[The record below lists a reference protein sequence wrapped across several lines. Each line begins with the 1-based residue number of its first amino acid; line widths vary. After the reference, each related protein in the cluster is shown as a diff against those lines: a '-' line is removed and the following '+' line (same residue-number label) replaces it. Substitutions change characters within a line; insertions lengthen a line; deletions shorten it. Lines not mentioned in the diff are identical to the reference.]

1 MVVLFGVFKRNT
13 AFSISGTRLAT
24 GLCCISAGKFIMQQ
38 AHKVKLMHEFFPNY
52 RQGTRSRITLG
63 ILAIAQLY
71 VQSDLKYF

>member
-1 MVVLFGVFKRNT
+1 MVVLFGVFKGNT

-38 AHKVKLMHEFFPNY
+38 AHEFFPNY

>member
-24 GLCCISAGKFIMQQ
+24 GLCCISAGKFIM
-38 AHKVKLMHEFFPNY
+38 HEFFLNY